1 MLTIPSEVTSKYALM
16 WSGGKDSALA
26 LQRAIAAGLQVTRL
40 VNIHDAA
47 TRRVR
52 FHGTRVE
59 MIQAQADAAGMELRP
74 IGSSWPDLEARLV
87 AELAALRSEAFA
99 GVVFGDIHLADVRAW
114 FEDRV
119 KAAGLEHIEPIW
131 GDEPARLLSE
141 FVETGGRAVITC
153 VDLSRLDSSW
163 LGRIIDERFIDDI
176 ASTKVDPCGENGEY
190 HSFAFQ
196 GPVFSRRLTWKPGQT
211 RSQAGFA
218 QLDVLPGPVVK

>member
-1 MLTIPSEVTSKYALM
+1 M

-26 LQRAIAAGLQVTRL
+26 LQRAIAAGTQIARM
-40 VNIHDAA
+40 VNFHDAA

-52 FHGTRVE
+52 FHATRVG
-59 MIQAQADAAGMELRP
+59 MIQAQADAAGIELRA

-87 AELAALRSEAFA
+87 AELAALRSEGFA

-114 FEDRV
+114 FENHV

-131 GDEPARLLSE
+131 GEEPAQLVSE
-141 FVETGGRAVITC
+141 FVEAGGRAVITC

-163 LGRIIDERFIDDI
+163 LGRIIDERFVDQI
-176 ASTKVDPCGENGEY
+176 ASTQADPCGENGEY

-196 GPVFSRRLTWKPGQT
+196 GPLFARQVSWKPGDV
-211 RSQAGFA
+211 RSEAGFS
-218 QLDVLPGPVVK
+218 QLDVLPA

>member
-1 MLTIPSEVTSKYALM
+1 M

-26 LQRAIAAGLQVTRL
+26 LQRATDAGMQITRL
-40 VNIHDAA
+40 INIHDAA

-52 FHGTRVE
+52 FHATRVD
-59 MIQAQADAAGMELRP
+59 MIQAQADAAGIELRAL
-74 IGSSWPDLEARLV
+74 GTSWPDLEARLV
-87 AELAALRSEAFA
+87 AELAALRSEGFA

-131 GDEPARLLSE
+131 GEDPFRLVSE
-141 FVETGGRAVITC
+141 FVEAGGRAVITC

-163 LGRIIDERFIDDI
+163 LGRIIDELFLDEIG
-176 ASTKVDPCGENGEY
+176 STQADPCGENGLY

-196 GPVFSRRLTWKPGQT
+196 GPVFARRVRWRPGET
-211 RSQAGFA
+211 RSEAGFS
-218 QLDVLPGPVVK
+218 QLDVLPQ